1 MPLQAPQTGAPFLRR
16 ARRSNKAMTLENDPF
31 ELLAFTFHLA
41 FTFYIVILALRILEH
56 WFLVSPIRELER
68 QGQEGAERTGARR
81 TSAECARNVQMSA
94 GSCFHCRRA
103 RYLKASA
110 RAEFPTPRITLARVG
125 LSPACPAR

>member
-56 WFLVSPIRELER
+56 WFLVSPIPAEANWSVKARKALSGPEHDELQPNARETFR
-68 QGQEGAERTGARR
+68 
-81 TSAECARNVQMSA
+81 
-94 GSCFHCRRA
+94 
-103 RYLKASA
+103 
-110 RAEFPTPRITLARVG
+110 
-125 LSPACPAR
+125 